1 VERDA
6 ERAIE
11 WDCEQTLLRFYDAFD
26 AWDYEGMAAL
36 FTHDGVWH
44 RAGKA
49 LRGRQVIIAEMHRRP
64 TSQVIRHVVTN
75 VIVEAQDAVLAHAR
89 LYLTVYRH
97 DAGEPRVVPAP
108 LRGPA
113 LVLVVTAKLRLLS
126 EGWRIAEQTMN
137 REFEQIT

>member
-1 VERDA
+1 MDRDV

-11 WDCEQTLLRFYDAFD
+11 CDCGQTLLRFYDAFD

-36 FTHDGVWH
+36 FTPDGVWH

-49 LRGRQVIIAEMHRRP
+49 LRGRQAIIAEMHRRP

-75 VIVEAQDAVLAHAR
+75 LIVDAQDAVHANAR

-97 DAGEPRVVPAP
+97 DAGERRVVPAP
-108 LRGPA
+108 LQGPA
-113 LVLVVTAKLRLLS
+113 LVLVVTAKLQRLS

-137 REFEQIT
+137 REFEQK